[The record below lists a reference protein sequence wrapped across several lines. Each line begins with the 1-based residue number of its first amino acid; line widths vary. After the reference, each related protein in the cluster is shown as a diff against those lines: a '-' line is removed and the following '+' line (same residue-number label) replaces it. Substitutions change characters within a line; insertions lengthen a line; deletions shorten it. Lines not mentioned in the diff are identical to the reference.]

1 MKRLLISL
9 AILVIMSVVAFA
21 QTDTVATQRNYLS
34 QIEKANQQL
43 KALQESI
50 LPGDTLVFTIPSGP
64 GRGAGPRSGGSPVY
78 KLKLTSS
85 QKSDLMDLI
94 SKLKSDIADKKAK
107 LKAITK

>member
-21 QTDTVATQRNYLS
+21 QTDTVATQRSYLS
-34 QIEKANQQL
+34 QIEKANQQV
-43 KALQESI
+43 KALEESI
-50 LPGDTLVFTIPSGP
+50 LPGDTLVFTIPGGSS
-64 GRGAGPRSGGSPVY
+64 RGAGPRAGGTQVY

-85 QKSDLMDLI
+85 QKSDLLDII
-94 SKLKSDIADKKAK
+94 SKIKSDISDKKTK